1 MGSIAEPPCI
11 QLFDGYALY
20 YRRFPEICQPEKNR
34 ELWKVGFGCG
44 VERDCS
50 LWNGSWKIFSRWV
63 VKIRAAGEI
72 KSFSVQQFFKNAA
85 EVWAS
90 SPRLRSKLYLQQVFP
105 AAIAFFEAVKFKQS
119 WIMRIKAA
127 NSDKA
132 TGQLQHAG
140 RQKQGWNPLLPDAE
154 DRFP

>member
-44 VERDCS
+44 VERDCG

-63 VKIRAAGEI
+63 VRYEPQATAVELAQLGGE
-72 KSFSVQQFFKNAA
+72 
-85 EVWAS
+85 
-90 SPRLRSKLYLQQVFP
+90 
-105 AAIAFFEAVKFKQS
+105 
-119 WIMRIKAA
+119 
-127 NSDKA
+127 
-132 TGQLQHAG
+132 G
-140 RQKQGWNPLLPDAE
+140 
-154 DRFP
+154 

>member
-1 MGSIAEPPCI
+1 MELDVELAVNHEP
-11 QLFDGYALY
+11 QA
-20 YRRFPEICQPEKNR
+20 N
-34 ELWKVGFGCG
+34 
-44 VERDCS
+44 
-50 LWNGSWKIFSRWV
+50 
-63 VKIRAAGEI
+63 

-90 SPRLRSKLYLQQVFP
+90 SPHLRSKFVFENCCSCFNCIYENCHIRNLISFMRQV
-105 AAIAFFEAVKFKQS
+105 
-119 WIMRIKAA
+119 A

-154 DRFP
+154 NRFP